1 MKVYRTANF
10 KNCFEKNRGQPNP
23 DMLIKLYMVTVS
35 YEVNMAAISYKKSH
49 PLDDF

>member
-23 DMLIKLYMVTVS
+23 DMLIKLCMVTVS
-35 YEVNMAAISYKKSH
+35 YEVNVAVFPYKKSY
-49 PLDDF
+49 PLDYF